1 MRHLVRRALLAG
13 LFAVF
18 SIGHAHASVLW
29 DWAFLDSNELFS
41 PGEKVVLHARL
52 FNNSNDGETI
62 GDSVSGSD
70 ATIAGLRGHAIPF
83 YSFNIGPENG
93 TAFETF
99 MAPLA
104 AGSLRDFI
112 VGREIPAGIV
122 PPGKNTQAVGID
134 LRSGFEEGAP
144 LISSVVRDFG
154 SKADGH
160 PRQVVPEPSTL
171 ALMALGCVATFLK
184 KKSDA

>member
-1 MRHLVRRALLAG
+1 MVSRALLAG

-62 GDSVSGSD
+62 GDSVSSSD

-104 AGSLRDFI
+104 AGSNRDFI
-112 VGREIPAGIV
+112 FGREKPAEFV
-122 PPGKNTQAVGID
+122 PLGQYTQAVEID
-134 LRSGFEEGAP
+134 LRNGFEEGAP
-144 LISSVVRDFG
+144 LISSIDHNFDWTVDE
-154 SKADGH
+154 H

-171 ALMALGCVATFLK
+171 ILLAVGLMATFLK
-184 KKSDA
+184 KKYDA